1 MTVKR
6 AVYSWSIRFR
16 SAGYGNEQL
25 ALISKQYHED
35 LVDEGVTL
43 KQFHVAERSVRKR
56 CRFFPA
62 MADILDAVKEYRE
75 CPPRSNQSGAL
86 QIEDTTSRHDLTP
99 EEVTRNKERVGMIV
113 GALAGRI
120 TWEEAEK
127 GVAALQHIGE
137 FTPDIEITSRSAT

>member
-1 MTVKR
+1 MTSLGK
-6 AVYSWSIRFR
+6 
-16 SAGYGNEQL
+16 L
-25 ALISKQYHED
+25 AFDWRD
-35 LVDEGVTL
+35 LLSEEGVTQ
-43 KQFHVAERSVRKR
+43 KQFSSGIRHAVKT
-56 CRFFPA
+56 CKFFPKL
-62 MADILDAVKEYRE
+62 ADVLEGVEKYRE
-75 CPPRSNQSGAL
+75 APPRPQVNEM

-99 EEVTRNKERVGMIV
+99 EEVSRNKERVGMIV